1 MKCGKYWEDST
12 EKKVHGLTLG
22 DVLCRA
28 ELDLMIFVGP
38 FQLSMFFEVHSVK
51 RY

>member
-1 MKCGKYWEDST
+1 MKYEKQWEDST

-28 ELDLMIFVGP
+28 ESDFMIFVGP
-38 FQLSMFFEVHSVK
+38 FQLSTFCEDHSVK
-51 RY
+51 CY